1 MEIYECLDL
10 TKINYL
16 NNMSF
21 EQYKLY
27 CNESCKNE
35 AERKIKYN
43 MMKSFCEAHIKCKGK
58 IRRIYSYTVR
68 TPNEVGGRLYCGNSV
83 QGLGKRIRG
92 FLCKNWTDLDMKN
105 AHPTIAKFLC
115 KKHGIDTPFLNYYIE
130 NRDTICNRFG
140 KDGKT
145 LFLCALNDEKL
156 NKKVKDD
163 FFRNFDK
170 ECKKIQTTI
179 NSLPEYKH
187 IVDTTPLDKIHNWNG
202 SAFNRIMCVYENQIL
217 QEVITVLNSKQI
229 EIGALMFDGLMI
241 YPFYDQDTCKLV
253 DYYKCDI
260 LLQQIENQI
269 NSKFEG
275 LEMKFAYKEH
285 NNEIEMPENYQE
297 QLEEKQNDDGYD
309 KVKIEFEKLHAK
321 IVEKA
326 VFIKE
331 KDDNEI
337 VIMTRSKIRD
347 AYEHMRYTDYSGL
360 TPKSKQ
366 FITTWLNDENIR
378 RYIDF
383 GVYPPP
389 LTTPDKIYNLWTP
402 FVMSKYTDEYIKD
415 EEGLLEFLN
424 HVKILCGNDEQSQDY
439 IIKWLAQMF
448 QYPAIKTICPTF
460 ISDEGSGKGTFL
472 RFIGSLMGQKKILE
486 TTTPSRDVWGAFNTL
501 MASSFFVNLNEMCKK
516 EAQDAEGQIK
526 GLITDSNLTINK
538 KNQDPFVIQSYHRF
552 LITTNKSDPI
562 NTKKGDRRNFI
573 IRSSDEKAERTPEN
587 IEYFDNLA
595 KLYGSLRTQRTVY
608 DYLMGIPDMDK
619 FHTIPMPQTE
629 YHNDMKEQTRD
640 IYDRF
645 VEQLMIDN
653 QDEHKI
659 KYYGEEQY
667 QLFKSW
673 AYKNGF
679 VYESS
684 AVKMSLGIKR
694 LKTTG
699 IQSSV
704 KTNKG
709 FVTIYDIDELKK
721 YYKWEL

>member
-1 MEIYECLDL
+1 MEIYESLDL

-58 IRRIYSYTVR
+58 IRRIYSYTLR

-92 FLCKNWTDLDMKN
+92 FLCKNWTDIDMKN

-130 NRDTICNRFG
+130 NRDIICNRFG

-170 ECKKIQTTI
+170 ECKKIQITI

-241 YPFYDQDTCKLV
+241 YPFYDEDNSKLI
-253 DYYKCDI
+253 DYYKCD
-260 LLQQIENQI
+260 LLLKQIETHV
-269 NSKFEG
+269 NSKFEE

-285 NNEIEMPENYQE
+285 NNEIIMPENYQE

-309 KVKIEFEKLHAK
+309 KVKLEFEKTHAK

-331 KDDNEI
+331 KEDNEI
-337 VIMTRSKIRD
+337 IIMTRSKIKD
-347 AYEHMRYTDYSGL
+347 AYEHIRYTDYSGL

-402 FVMSKYTDEYIKD
+402 FVISKYTDEYIKD
-415 EEGLLEFLN
+415 EEGLNEFLN
-424 HVKILCGNDEQSQDY
+424 HVKILCGNEESTKDY
-439 IIKWLAQMF
+439 LVKWLAQMF
-448 QYPAIKTICPTF
+448 QYPAIKTICPTL
-460 ISDEGSGKGTFL
+460 ISNEGAGKGTFL
-472 RFIGSLMGQKKILE
+472 RFIGNLMGQKKILE

-552 LITTNKSDPI
+552 LITSNKSDPI
-562 NTKKGDRRNFI
+562 NTKKGDRRNLI
-573 IRSSDEKAERTPEN
+573 IESSNEKADKTPEN
-587 IEYFDNLA
+587 MEYFEKLG
-595 KLYGSLRTQRTVY
+595 KLYDSIRTQRTVY
-608 DYLMGIPDMDK
+608 DYLMSIPDMDK
-619 FHTIPMPQTE
+619 FRMIPMPQTE
-629 YHNDMKEQTRD
+629 YQNDMKEQTRD

-653 QDEHKI
+653 QDKDKL

-667 QLFKSW
+667 QLFKNWS
-673 AYKNGF
+673 YKNGF

-684 AVKMSLGIKR
+684 AVKMALGIKR
-694 LKTTG
+694 LKNNG
-699 IQSSV
+699 IQTSV
-704 KTNKG
+704 KTHKG
-709 FVTIYDIDELKK
+709 FVTIYNIDELKK
-721 YYKWEL
+721 FYKWEL